1 MAQKQYANKRDAN
14 EPEIVEALKLHGASV
29 IQMDKL
35 DLIVG
40 YKGKTHVMEIKNP
53 NTSWELKPSQKKLI
67 NSWVGSPIHI
77 VTTKEQ
83 AINIVENY

>member
-14 EPEIVEALKLHGASV
+14 EAEIIDALKAYGASV
-29 IQMDKL
+29 IQMDKI

-40 YKGKTHVMEIKNP
+40 YKGKTHVMEVKNP
-53 NTSWELKPSQKKLI
+53 LTSWTVQPSQQRMI
-67 NSWVGSPIHI
+67 NDWVGSPIHI